1 MKKLIAILITAIIVI
16 AFAGCQF
23 IPGHINEII
32 PANIWTNSASGGQM
46 CEVNDK
52 IYYVGA
58 AGKYDEQIMSM
69 NLDGSGQKK
78 VSKKYDSIGQLIA
91 DEQNIYFIAST
102 FEDDETLCSVSLS
115 SGKEKKIKNG
125 FFYML
130 QKAGDRL
137 FWADNYWDDPKT
149 TKRSMGIKSIK
160 TNGTDFTLNIQG
172 PYKADFITTD
182 KYLFYTWPAKKGYDI
197 FRMDVSGANKV
208 KVTTKPL
215 PYSFHH
221 LFYDNGE
228 FYLVTPGSFENDIGC
243 VYDTVKTIDENGN
256 LKDVIDKIGYFEMDY
271 GLLGYSG
278 ISNGFIYYLE
288 VTSSPGVQISMD
300 LHQYEIAAHHNIVL
314 KKGLEMGDNAVGI
327 IKSARGK
334 QIKNAR
340 LSGLYILGNDVYFS
354 PQGLP

>member
-1 MKKLIAILITAIIVI
+1 
-16 AFAGCQF
+16 
-23 IPGHINEII
+23 
-32 PANIWTNSASGGQM
+32 
-46 CEVNDK
+46 
-52 IYYVGA
+52 
-58 AGKYDEQIMSM
+58 
-69 NLDGSGQKK
+69 
-78 VSKKYDSIGQLIA
+78 
-91 DEQNIYFIAST
+91 
-102 FEDDETLCSVSLS
+102 
-115 SGKEKKIKNG
+115 
-125 FFYML
+125 ML

-208 KVTTKPL
+208 KVTIKPL

-221 LFYDNGE
+221 LFYDNGK
-228 FYLVTPGSFENDIGC
+228 FYLVTPGSFTNDIGC

-256 LKDVIDKIGYFEMDY
+256 LKDVIDKIGYFVMDY
-271 GLLGYSG
+271 GLLGYCG

-288 VTSSPGVQISMD
+288 NTSTPGIEISMD
-300 LHQYEIAAHHNIVL
+300 LHQYEIATGQNTIL
-314 KKGLEMGDNAVGI
+314 RKGLNMGNTCDRI
-327 IKSARGK
+327 QSARGK
-334 QIKNAR
+334 KIANSY

-354 PQGLP
+354 PEGLP